1 MVLLGCEISES
12 AIFGD
17 INAVMCS
24 VVLAPLSIES
34 RLAETWPRSVVKAG
48 VDSIEPTVD
57 LLSQSSNMKVLSGNS
72 PKKSTGRCGPQSQL
86 YCAHSLSSSLLR
98 YHLCMCAIQRL

>member
-1 MVLLGCEISES
+1 MVLLGCENSES

-17 INAVMCS
+17 INAVICS

-34 RLAETWPRSVVKAG
+34 RLVETWPRSVVKAG
-48 VDSIEPTVD
+48 VDSMEPTVD
-57 LLSQSSNMKVLSGNS
+57 LLSQSNMKVLSGNL
-72 PKKSTGRCGPQSQL
+72 PKKSTRRCGPQSQL